1 MVEDLG
7 RRGMDVL
14 LFLAH
19 REARG
24 GGAPSLRE
32 ISSAVGFRSS
42 RSAYVY
48 LLKLEEHGYV
58 EREVGRAR
66 GIWLTNRGR
75 RAASE
80 NMPMLGS
87 IAAGRGRE
95 AVVAREDAY
104 SLYEELFSSRSG
116 VDRYILRVV
125 GQSMVDAGIEDG
137 DLLVVEE
144 EDSPPDGTIVVAL
157 VEGGEEATVKRLY
170 REGDEV
176 RLKSESPWHED
187 IVVPAG
193 SVLIQGQVVYVV
205 HQPRA

>member
-7 RRGMDVL
+7 RRGVDVL

-19 REARG
+19 RDTRG
-24 GGAPSLRE
+24 EGAPSLRE
-32 ISSAVGFRSS
+32 ISSATGFRSS

-58 EREVGRAR
+58 EREGGRAR
-66 GIWLTNRGR
+66 GVRLTNRGR
-75 RAASE
+75 RAALE
-80 NMPMLGS
+80 NMPMMGS

-116 VDRYILRVV
+116 MDRYILRVV

-170 REGDEV
+170 REGDKV

-205 HQPRA
+205 HQPRT

>member
-19 REARG
+19 RDTRG
-24 GGAPSLRE
+24 EGAPSLRE
-32 ISSAVGFRSS
+32 VSSAVGFKSS

-48 LLKLEEHGYV
+48 LLKLEERGYV
-58 EREVGRAR
+58 EREGGRAR
-66 GIWLTNRGR
+66 GIRLTNRGR
-75 RAASE
+75 GTALE
-80 NMPMLGS
+80 NMPMMGS

-95 AVVAREDAY
+95 AVVAREDTY

-116 VDRYILRVV
+116 MDRYILRVV

-144 EDSPPDGTIVVAL
+144 EDSPPDGTVVVAL

-176 RLKSESPWHED
+176 RLRSESKWHDD
-187 IVVPAG
+187 IVVPAE
-193 SVLIQGQVVYVV
+193 SVLVQGQVVYVI
-205 HQPRA
+205 HQPRT